1 MHIKKAIFSFA
12 ALLMAGSAVAGPA
25 AWYQWRSK
33 LEPSFL
39 CSQTSPGEGWEK
51 LSGPFSDAR
60 CEKRI
65 AIVK

>member
-1 MHIKKAIFSFA
+1 MHSRKFIFVSA
-12 ALLMAGSAVAGPA
+12 ALLLAVSAVAGPA
-25 AWYQWRSK
+25 VWYQWRSK

-39 CSQTSPGEGWEK
+39 CSQTSPGDGWEK